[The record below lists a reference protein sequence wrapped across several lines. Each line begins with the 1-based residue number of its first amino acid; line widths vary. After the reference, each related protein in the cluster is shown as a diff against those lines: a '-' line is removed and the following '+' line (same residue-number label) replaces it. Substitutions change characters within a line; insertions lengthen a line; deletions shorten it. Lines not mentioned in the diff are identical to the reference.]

1 MAGNFKVGMTLTAK
15 DEASQV
21 LEKGQKQ
28 VIKATEGVTKAT
40 RKAGA
45 EQKRTEQESINST
58 KKAAKEIQRAA
69 RARET
74 LGIRA
79 EREIRREIYLTV
91 ASYNRLARAGFESAQ
106 EQERAMQ
113 ATREK
118 ARALKRELDGV
129 TQAQMKMAKTP
140 VIPEPGRF
148 ARAAAFGGNAV
159 TTGAGIAAGA
169 AIMAQPVKKQMS
181 YERQLAMMANTAFS
195 DGGLEGR
202 RAGLEQM
209 KSSIR
214 NAVTYGG
221 GTKED
226 AAETLDAL
234 LKDGGISFETASK
247 WLPEL
252 MKYATASGASAT
264 DLANV
269 MLKGKKTFGFR
280 DEDISTVLNMAIAAG
295 KEGSFEL
302 SDMARWLSSQLGS
315 ASAAGMRGKDDFVKI
330 LALNEA
336 AAITAGSSDE
346 AGNNVFNLLAK
357 LTSHDIETAAKSIDY
372 NGKGIDFSGTL
383 VQAREHGLDPI
394 DALSSL
400 IDKIVASDK
409 RFQELQKKLASARD
423 KGEQT
428 AVYDSMA
435 KLLEGFGVGKL
446 VADQQALKALLAYRN
461 NPEYRKKVEDAI
473 NQQRTLPE
481 GQRAGDVDF
490 NFISGLNDFKT
501 EQAKNTLEFSQM
513 DGVKK
518 LADASGTVADAIS
531 WAGEKFPGLTTAVVG
546 ATTAIEAMT
555 AAALTWAG
563 IKILTGSK
571 PGGKAGEVVG
581 DVIENTVKKGK
592 GFKFPGIAGGLLSF
606 GSTVTALATATSPE
620 EDAAVEGSE
629 ERWKN
634 IRAKYPQWL
643 IDAAREKYQPW
654 WQFGEGYSTENEK
667 WIQQYLDELKKTGVI
682 AGDSLPTPEQ
692 VRQQAG
698 MTAADTVNASGK
710 RGGQPGV
717 QNGGQPPAPPVNVT
731 TQVVLDG
738 QVIAEAVNKYNL
750 QDGNRG
756 TGGTY

>member
-45 EQKRTEQESINST
+45 EQKRTEQESVNST

-140 VIPEPGRF
+140 VIPERGRF

-159 TTGAGIAAGA
+159 TIGGGIAAGA

-234 LKDGGISFETASK
+234 LKDGISFETASK

-269 MLKGKKTFGFR
+269 MVKGKKTFGFR

-302 SDMARWLSSQLGS
+302 NDMAQYLSSQLG
-315 ASAAGMRGKDDFVKI
+315 AAANAGMKGKDDFVKI

-336 AAITAGSSDE
+336 AAITAGNSSE

-357 LTSHDIETAAKSIDY
+357 LTSKDIETAAAGINY
-372 NGKGIDFSGTL
+372 NGKGIDFAGTL
-383 VQAREHGLDPI
+383 VEARKNGLDPI

-409 RFQELQKKLASARD
+409 RYQELQKKLASARD

-428 AVYDSMA
+428 AVYDSMV

-490 NFISGLNDFKT
+490 EFTSGTNDFKT

-513 DGVKK
+513 DSVKK

-563 IKILTGSK
+563 IKILTGGK

-592 GFKFPGIAGGLLSF
+592 GFKFPGIAGSLLSF
-606 GSTVTALATATSPE
+606 GGSVTALATATSPE
-620 EDAAVEGSE
+620 EDAAVEG
-629 ERWKN
+629 
-634 IRAKYPQWL
+634 
-643 IDAAREKYQPW
+643 
-654 WQFGEGYSTENEK
+654 
-667 WIQQYLDELKKTGVI
+667 
-682 AGDSLPTPEQ
+682 
-692 VRQQAG
+692 
-698 MTAADTVNASGK
+698 
-710 RGGQPGV
+710 
-717 QNGGQPPAPPVNVT
+717 
-731 TQVVLDG
+731 
-738 QVIAEAVNKYNL
+738 
-750 QDGNRG
+750 
-756 TGGTY
+756 

>member
-140 VIPEPGRF
+140 VIPERGRF

-159 TTGAGIAAGA
+159 TIGGGIAAGA

-234 LKDGGISFETASK
+234 LKDGISFETANK

-269 MLKGKKTFGFR
+269 MVKGKKTFGFR

-302 SDMARWLSSQLGS
+302 NDMAQYLSSQLG
-315 ASAAGMRGKDDFVKI
+315 AAANAGMKGKDDFVKI

-336 AAITAGSSDE
+336 AAITAGNSSE

-357 LTSHDIETAAKSIDY
+357 LTSKDIETAAAGINY
-372 NGKGIDFSGTL
+372 NGKGIDFAGTL
-383 VQAREHGLDPI
+383 VEARKNGLDPI

-409 RFQELQKKLASARD
+409 RYQELQKKLASARD

-428 AVYDSMA
+428 AVYDSMV

-490 NFISGLNDFKT
+490 KFISDTNDFKT
-501 EQAKNTLEFSQM
+501 GQAKNTLEFSQM

-531 WAGEKFPGLTTAVVG
+531 WAGEKFPGLTTAVVT
-546 ATTAIEAMT
+546 ATTAIKAMT
-555 AAALTWAG
+555 AAAVTFAG
-563 IKILTGSK
+563 LKLITGNPVSGGADKPDDTGDTASKVKDISEVASGNQGRLGKIMGAA
-571 PGGKAGEVVG
+571 GKIATIYAGYEAAEELYGAVVG
-581 DVIENTVKKGK
+581 DTIKNFTDNH
-592 GFKFPGIAGGLLSF
+592 GLF
-606 GSTVTALATATSPE
+606 FADDGSLFFTR
-620 EDAAVEGSE
+620 EGMLK
-629 ERWKN
+629 RDN
-634 IRAKYPQWL
+634 
-643 IDAAREKYQPW
+643 
-654 WQFGEGYSTENEK
+654 
-667 WIQQYLDELKKTGVI
+667 ELK
-682 AGDSLPTPEQ
+682 AAADALPSPEQ
-692 VRQQAG
+692 VNKAAG
-698 MTAADTVNASGK
+698 NTTSEPASE
-710 RGGQPGV
+710 QPGRIT
-717 QNGGQPPAPPVNVT
+717 QPEYLTHWGPPASPINFT
-731 TQVVLDG
+731 TQLVLDG
-738 QVIAEAVNKYNL
+738 QVVAEAVNKYNL

>member
-140 VIPEPGRF
+140 VIPERGRF

-159 TTGAGIAAGA
+159 TIGGGIAAGA

-315 ASAAGMRGKDDFVKI
+315 ASAAGMKGKDDFVKI

-518 LADASGTVADAIS
+518 LADASGTVADAIT
-531 WAGEKFPGLTTAVVG
+531 WAGKEFPGLTTSVVT
-546 ATTAIEAMT
+546 ATTAIKAMT
-555 AAALTWAG
+555 AAAVTFAG
-563 IKILTGSK
+563 LKFITGNKTSGEADKPDDIGDTASKVKDISEVASGNQGRLGKIMGAA
-571 PGGKAGEVVG
+571 GKIATIYAGYDAAEELYGAVVG
-581 DVIENTVKKGK
+581 DTIKNFTDNH
-592 GFKFPGIAGGLLSF
+592 GLF
-606 GSTVTALATATSPE
+606 FADDGSLFFTR
-620 EDAAVEGSE
+620 EGMLK
-629 ERWKN
+629 RDN
-634 IRAKYPQWL
+634 
-643 IDAAREKYQPW
+643 
-654 WQFGEGYSTENEK
+654 
-667 WIQQYLDELKKTGVI
+667 ELK
-682 AGDSLPTPEQ
+682 AAADALPSPEQ
-692 VRQQAG
+692 VNKAAG
-698 MTAADTVNASGK
+698 NTTPESAS
-710 RGGQPGV
+710 RQPGRIT
-717 QNGGQPPAPPVNVT
+717 QPEYLTHWGPPASPINFT
-731 TQVVLDG
+731 TQLVLDG
-738 QVIAEAVNKYNL
+738 QVVAEAVNKYNL

>member
-140 VIPEPGRF
+140 IPEQGRF

-159 TTGAGIAAGA
+159 TIGGGIAAGA

-302 SDMARWLSSQLGS
+302 NDMARWLSQQMGS
-315 ASAAGMRGKDDFVKI
+315 ASAAGMKGKDDFVKI

-346 AGNNVFNLLAK
+346 AGNNVVNLLAK

-383 VQAREHGLDPI
+383 TEARKHGLDPI

-400 IDKIVASDK
+400 IDKIVANDK
-409 RFQELQKKLASARD
+409 RYQDLQKKLSSARD

-446 VADQQALKALLAYRN
+446 VADRQALMALLAYRN

-473 NQQRTLPE
+473 NQQRILPE

-490 NFISGLNDFKT
+490 RFISGLNDFKT

-513 DGVKK
+513 DSVKK

-563 IKILTGSK
+563 IKILTGGK

-606 GSTVTALATATSPE
+606 GGTVTALATATSPE

-629 ERWKN
+629 ERWKR
-634 IRAKYPQWL
+634 IRARYPQEI
-643 IDAAREKYQPW
+643 IDAARKKYQPW
-654 WQFGEGYSTENEK
+654 WQFGEGYSTENEE
-667 WIQQYLDELKKTGVI
+667 WLRRWEEDRKKAAADALPSPAQVNKA
-682 AGDSLPTPEQ
+682 AGNTTPES
-692 VRQQAG
+692 
-698 MTAADTVNASGK
+698 ASK
-710 RGGQPGV
+710 QPGRIT
-717 QNGGQPPAPPVNVT
+717 QPEYLTHWGPPASPINFT
-731 TQVVLDG
+731 TQLVLDG
-738 QVIAEAVNKYNL
+738 QVVAEAVNKYNL

>member
-45 EQKRTEQESINST
+45 EQKRTGQESINST

-140 VIPEPGRF
+140 VIPERGRF

-159 TTGAGIAAGA
+159 TIGGGIAAGA

-234 LKDGGISFETASK
+234 LKDGISFETANK

-269 MLKGKKTFGFR
+269 MVKGKKTFGFR

-302 SDMARWLSSQLGS
+302 NDMAQYLSSQLG
-315 ASAAGMRGKDDFVKI
+315 AAANAGMKGKDDFVKI

-336 AAITAGSSDE
+336 AAITAGNSSE

-357 LTSHDIETAAKSIDY
+357 LTSKDIETAAAGINY
-372 NGKGIDFSGTL
+372 NGKGIDFAGTL
-383 VQAREHGLDPI
+383 VEARKNGLDPI

-409 RFQELQKKLASARD
+409 RYQELQKKLASARD

-428 AVYDSMA
+428 AVYDSMV

-490 NFISGLNDFKT
+490 KFISDTNDFKT
-501 EQAKNTLEFSQM
+501 GQAKNTLEFSQM

-531 WAGEKFPGLTTAVVG
+531 WAGEKFPGLTTAVVT
-546 ATTAIEAMT
+546 ATTAIKAMT
-555 AAALTWAG
+555 AAAVTFAG
-563 IKILTGSK
+563 LKLITGNPVSGGADKPDDTGDTASKVKDISEVASGNQGRLGKIMGAA
-571 PGGKAGEVVG
+571 GKIATIYAGYEAAEELYGAVVG
-581 DVIENTVKKGK
+581 DTIKNFTDNH
-592 GFKFPGIAGGLLSF
+592 GLF
-606 GSTVTALATATSPE
+606 FADDGSLFFTR
-620 EDAAVEGSE
+620 EGMLK
-629 ERWKN
+629 RDN
-634 IRAKYPQWL
+634 
-643 IDAAREKYQPW
+643 
-654 WQFGEGYSTENEK
+654 
-667 WIQQYLDELKKTGVI
+667 ELK
-682 AGDSLPTPEQ
+682 AAADALPSPEQ
-692 VRQQAG
+692 VNKAAG
-698 MTAADTVNASGK
+698 NTTPEPAST
-710 RGGQPGV
+710 QPGRIT
-717 QNGGQPPAPPVNVT
+717 QPEYLTHWGPPASPINFT
-731 TQVVLDG
+731 TQLVLDG
-738 QVIAEAVNKYNL
+738 QVVAEAVNKYNL

>member
-140 VIPEPGRF
+140 VIPERGRF
-148 ARAAAFGGNAV
+148 ARAAAFSGNAV
-159 TTGAGIAAGA
+159 TIGGGIAAGA
-169 AIMAQPVKKQMS
+169 AIMAQPVKRQMS

-234 LKDGGISFETASK
+234 LKDGISFETASK

-264 DLANV
+264 DLAKV
-269 MLKGKKTFGFR
+269 MIKGKKTFGFR

-302 SDMARWLSSQLGS
+302 NDMARWLSQQMGA
-315 ASAAGMRGKDDFVKI
+315 ASAAGMKGKDDFVKI

-346 AGNNVFNLLAK
+346 AGNNVVNLLAK
-357 LTSHDIETAAKSIDY
+357 LTSKDIETAAAGINY

-383 VQAREHGLDPI
+383 TEARENGLNPI

-409 RFQELQKKLASARD
+409 RYQELQKKLASARD

-428 AVYDSMA
+428 AVYDSMTT
-435 KLLEGFGVGKL
+435 LLEGFGFGKL
-446 VADQQALKALLAYRN
+446 VADRQALMALLAYRN

-490 NFISGLNDFKT
+490 KFISDTNDFKT
-501 EQAKNTLEFSQM
+501 GQAKNTIEFSQM

-518 LADASGTVADAIS
+518 LADASGTVADAIT
-531 WAGEKFPGLTTAVVG
+531 WAGKEFPGLTTSVVT
-546 ATTAIEAMT
+546 ATTAIKAMT
-555 AAALTWAG
+555 AAAVTFAG
-563 IKILTGSK
+563 LKFITGNKTSGEADKPDDIGDTASKVKDISEVASGNQGRLGKIMGAA
-571 PGGKAGEVVG
+571 GKIVTIYAGYEAAEELYGAVVG
-581 DVIENTVKKGK
+581 DTIKNFTDNH
-592 GFKFPGIAGGLLSF
+592 GLF
-606 GSTVTALATATSPE
+606 FADDGSLFFTR
-620 EDAAVEGSE
+620 EGMLK
-629 ERWKN
+629 RDN
-634 IRAKYPQWL
+634 
-643 IDAAREKYQPW
+643 
-654 WQFGEGYSTENEK
+654 
-667 WIQQYLDELKKTGVI
+667 ELK
-682 AGDSLPTPEQ
+682 AAADALPSPEQ
-692 VRQQAG
+692 VNKAAG
-698 MTAADTVNASGK
+698 NTTPESASK
-710 RGGQPGV
+710 QPGRIT
-717 QNGGQPPAPPVNVT
+717 QPEYLTHWGPPASPINFT
-731 TQVVLDG
+731 TQLVLDG
-738 QVIAEAVNKYNL
+738 QVVAEAVNKYNL

>member
-45 EQKRTEQESINST
+45 EQTRTGQESVNST

-79 EREIRREIYLTV
+79 EREIRREIYQTV

-129 TQAQMKMAKTP
+129 TQTQMKMAKTP
-140 VIPEPGRF
+140 VIPERGRF

-159 TTGAGIAAGA
+159 TIGGGIAAGA

-202 RAGLEQM
+202 KAGLEQM

-234 LKDGGISFETASK
+234 LKDGGISFDTASK

-302 SDMARWLSSQLGS
+302 NDMARWLSQQMGS
-315 ASAAGMRGKDDFVKI
+315 ASAAGMKGKDDFVKI

-346 AGNNVFNLLAK
+346 AGNNVVNLLAK

-383 VQAREHGLDPI
+383 TEARKHGLDPI

-400 IDKIVASDK
+400 IDKIVANDK
-409 RFQELQKKLASARD
+409 RYQELQKKLSSARD

-446 VADQQALKALLAYRN
+446 VADRQALMALLAYRN

-490 NFISGLNDFKT
+490 RFISGLNDFKT

-513 DGVKK
+513 DSMKK

-563 IKILTGSK
+563 IKILTGGK
-571 PGGKAGEVVG
+571 PGGKTGEVVG

-592 GFKFPGIAGGLLSF
+592 GFKFPGIASGLLSL
-606 GSTVTALATATSPE
+606 GGTVTALATATSPE

-629 ERWKN
+629 ERWKR
-634 IRAKYPQWL
+634 IRARYTQEE
-643 IDAAREKYQPW
+643 IDAARKKYQPW
-654 WQFGEGYSTENEK
+654 WQFGEGYSTENEE
-667 WIQQYLDELKKTGVI
+667 WLRRWEEDRKKAAADALPSPAQVNKA
-682 AGDSLPTPEQ
+682 AGNTTPEP
-692 VRQQAG
+692 
-698 MTAADTVNASGK
+698 AST
-710 RGGQPGV
+710 QPGHIT
-717 QNGGQPPAPPVNVT
+717 QPEYLTHWGPPASPINFT
-731 TQVVLDG
+731 TQLVLDG
-738 QVIAEAVNKYNL
+738 QVVAEAVNKYNL

>member
-140 VIPEPGRF
+140 VIPEQGRF

-159 TTGAGIAAGA
+159 TIGGGIAAGA

-490 NFISGLNDFKT
+490 KFISDTNDFKT

-531 WAGEKFPGLTTAVVG
+531 WAGEKFPGLTTAVVT
-546 ATTAIEAMT
+546 ATTAIKAMT
-555 AAALTWAG
+555 AAAVTFAG
-563 IKILTGSK
+563 LKLITGNPVSGGADKPDDTGDTASKVKDISEVASGNQGRLGKIMGAA
-571 PGGKAGEVVG
+571 GKIATIYAGYDAAEELYGAVVG
-581 DVIENTVKKGK
+581 DTIKNFTDNH
-592 GFKFPGIAGGLLSF
+592 GLF
-606 GSTVTALATATSPE
+606 FADDGSLFFTR
-620 EDAAVEGSE
+620 EGMLK
-629 ERWKN
+629 RDN
-634 IRAKYPQWL
+634 
-643 IDAAREKYQPW
+643 
-654 WQFGEGYSTENEK
+654 
-667 WIQQYLDELKKTGVI
+667 ELK
-682 AGDSLPTPEQ
+682 AAADALPSPEQ
-692 VRQQAG
+692 VNKAAG
-698 MTAADTVNASGK
+698 NTTPESAS
-710 RGGQPGV
+710 RQPGRIT
-717 QNGGQPPAPPVNVT
+717 QPEYLTHWGPPASPINFT
-731 TQVVLDG
+731 TQLVLDG
-738 QVIAEAVNKYNL
+738 QVVAEAVNKYNL

>member
-140 VIPEPGRF
+140 VIPERGRF

-159 TTGAGIAAGA
+159 TIGGGIAAGA

-518 LADASGTVADAIS
+518 LADASGTVADAIT
-531 WAGEKFPGLTTAVVG
+531 WAGKEFPGLTTSVVT
-546 ATTAIEAMT
+546 ATTAIKAMT
-555 AAALTWAG
+555 AAAVTFAG
-563 IKILTGSK
+563 LKFITGNKTSGEADKPDDIGDTASKVKDISEVASGNQGRLGKIMGAA
-571 PGGKAGEVVG
+571 GKIATIYAGYEAAEELYGAVVG
-581 DVIENTVKKGK
+581 DTIKNFTDNH
-592 GFKFPGIAGGLLSF
+592 GLF
-606 GSTVTALATATSPE
+606 FADDGSLFFTR
-620 EDAAVEGSE
+620 EGMLK
-629 ERWKN
+629 RDN
-634 IRAKYPQWL
+634 
-643 IDAAREKYQPW
+643 
-654 WQFGEGYSTENEK
+654 
-667 WIQQYLDELKKTGVI
+667 ELK
-682 AGDSLPTPEQ
+682 AAADALPSPEQ
-692 VRQQAG
+692 VNKAAG
-698 MTAADTVNASGK
+698 NTTPESAS
-710 RGGQPGV
+710 RQPGRIT
-717 QNGGQPPAPPVNVT
+717 QPEYLTHWGPPASPINFT
-731 TQVVLDG
+731 TQLVLDG
-738 QVIAEAVNKYNL
+738 QVVAEAVNKYNL

>member
-140 VIPEPGRF
+140 VIPERGRF

-159 TTGAGIAAGA
+159 TIGGGIAAGA
-169 AIMAQPVKKQMS
+169 AIMAQPVKRQMS

-234 LKDGGISFETASK
+234 LKDGISFETASK

-264 DLANV
+264 DLAKV
-269 MLKGKKTFGFR
+269 MIKGKKTFGFR

-302 SDMARWLSSQLGS
+302 NDMARWLSQQMGA
-315 ASAAGMRGKDDFVKI
+315 ASAAGMKGKDDFVKI

-346 AGNNVFNLLAK
+346 AGNNVVNLLAK

-383 VQAREHGLDPI
+383 TEARKHGLDPI

-409 RFQELQKKLASARD
+409 RYQELQKKLASARD

-428 AVYDSMA
+428 AVYDSMTT
-435 KLLEGFGVGKL
+435 LLEGFGVGKL
-446 VADQQALKALLAYRN
+446 VADRQALMALLAYRN

-518 LADASGTVADAIS
+518 LADASGTVADAIT
-531 WAGEKFPGLTTAVVG
+531 WAGKEFPGLTTSVVT
-546 ATTAIEAMT
+546 ATTAIKAMT
-555 AAALTWAG
+555 AAAVTFAG
-563 IKILTGSK
+563 LKFITGNKTSGEADKPDDIGDTASKVKDISEVASGNQGRLGKIMGAA
-571 PGGKAGEVVG
+571 GKIATIYAGYDAAEELYGAVVG
-581 DVIENTVKKGK
+581 DTIKNFTDNH
-592 GFKFPGIAGGLLSF
+592 GLF
-606 GSTVTALATATSPE
+606 FADDGSLFFTR
-620 EDAAVEGSE
+620 EGMLK
-629 ERWKN
+629 RDN
-634 IRAKYPQWL
+634 
-643 IDAAREKYQPW
+643 
-654 WQFGEGYSTENEK
+654 
-667 WIQQYLDELKKTGVI
+667 ELK
-682 AGDSLPTPEQ
+682 AAADALPSPEQ
-692 VRQQAG
+692 VNKAAG
-698 MTAADTVNASGK
+698 NTTPESAS
-710 RGGQPGV
+710 RQPGRIT
-717 QNGGQPPAPPVNVT
+717 QPEYLTHWGPPASPINFT
-731 TQVVLDG
+731 TQLVLDG
-738 QVIAEAVNKYNL
+738 QVVAEAVNKYNL

>member
-79 EREIRREIYLTV
+79 EREIRREIYQTV

-140 VIPEPGRF
+140 VIPERGRF

-159 TTGAGIAAGA
+159 TIGGGIAAGA

-264 DLANV
+264 DLAKV
-269 MLKGKKTFGFR
+269 MIKGKKTFGFR

-302 SDMARWLSSQLGS
+302 NDMARWLSQQMGA
-315 ASAAGMRGKDDFVKI
+315 ASAAGMKGKDDFVKI

-346 AGNNVFNLLAK
+346 AGNNVVNLLAK
-357 LTSHDIETAAKSIDY
+357 LTSKDIETAAAGINY

-383 VQAREHGLDPI
+383 TEARENGLNPI

-409 RFQELQKKLASARD
+409 RYQELQKKLTSARD

-435 KLLEGFGVGKL
+435 TLLEGFGVGKL
-446 VADQQALKALLAYRN
+446 VADRQALMALLAYRN

-490 NFISGLNDFKT
+490 KFISDTNDFKT
-501 EQAKNTLEFSQM
+501 GQAKNTIEFSQM

-518 LADASGTVADAIS
+518 LADASGAVADAIT
-531 WAGEKFPGLTTAVVG
+531 WAGKEFPGLTTSVVT
-546 ATTAIEAMT
+546 ATTAIKAMT
-555 AAALTWAG
+555 AAAVTFAG
-563 IKILTGSK
+563 LKFITGNKTSGEADKPDDIGDTASKVKDISEVASGNQGRLGKIMGAA
-571 PGGKAGEVVG
+571 GKIVTIYAGYEAAEELYGAVVG
-581 DVIENTVKKGK
+581 DTIKNFTDNH
-592 GFKFPGIAGGLLSF
+592 GLF
-606 GSTVTALATATSPE
+606 FADDGSLFFTR
-620 EDAAVEGSE
+620 EGMLK
-629 ERWKN
+629 RDN
-634 IRAKYPQWL
+634 
-643 IDAAREKYQPW
+643 
-654 WQFGEGYSTENEK
+654 
-667 WIQQYLDELKKTGVI
+667 ELK
-682 AGDSLPTPEQ
+682 AAADALPSPEQ
-692 VRQQAG
+692 VNKAAG
-698 MTAADTVNASGK
+698 NTTPESAS
-710 RGGQPGV
+710 RQPGRIT
-717 QNGGQPPAPPVNVT
+717 QPEYLTHWGPPASPINFT
-731 TQVVLDG
+731 TQLVLDG
-738 QVIAEAVNKYNL
+738 QVVAEAVNKYNL

>member
-140 VIPEPGRF
+140 VIPERGRF

-159 TTGAGIAAGA
+159 TIGGGIAAGA
-169 AIMAQPVKKQMS
+169 AIMAQPVKSQMS
-181 YERQLAMMANTAFS
+181 YERHLAMMANTAFS

-234 LKDGGISFETASK
+234 LKDGISFETASK

-264 DLANV
+264 DLAKV
-269 MLKGKKTFGFR
+269 MIKGKKTFGFR

-302 SDMARWLSSQLGS
+302 NDMARWLSQQMGA
-315 ASAAGMRGKDDFVKI
+315 ASAAGMKGKDDFVKI

-346 AGNNVFNLLAK
+346 AGNNVVNLLAK
-357 LTSHDIETAAKSIDY
+357 LTSKDIETAAAGINY

-383 VQAREHGLDPI
+383 TEARENGLNPI

-409 RFQELQKKLASARD
+409 RYQELQKKLASARD

-428 AVYDSMA
+428 AVYDSMTT
-435 KLLEGFGVGKL
+435 LLEGFGVGKL
-446 VADQQALKALLAYRN
+446 VADRQALMALLAYRN

-490 NFISGLNDFKT
+490 KFISDTNDFKT
-501 EQAKNTLEFSQM
+501 GQAKNTIEFSQM

-518 LADASGTVADAIS
+518 LADASGTVADAIT
-531 WAGEKFPGLTTAVVG
+531 WAGKEFPGLTTSVVT
-546 ATTAIEAMT
+546 ATTAIKAMT
-555 AAALTWAG
+555 AAAVTFAG
-563 IKILTGSK
+563 LKFITGNKTSGEADKPDDIGDTASKVKDISEVASGNQGRLGKIMGAA
-571 PGGKAGEVVG
+571 GKIVTIYAGYEAAEELYGAVVG
-581 DVIENTVKKGK
+581 DTIKNFTDNH
-592 GFKFPGIAGGLLSF
+592 GLF
-606 GSTVTALATATSPE
+606 FADDGSLFFTR
-620 EDAAVEGSE
+620 EGMLK
-629 ERWKN
+629 RDN
-634 IRAKYPQWL
+634 
-643 IDAAREKYQPW
+643 
-654 WQFGEGYSTENEK
+654 
-667 WIQQYLDELKKTGVI
+667 ELK
-682 AGDSLPTPEQ
+682 AAADALPSPEQ
-692 VRQQAG
+692 VNKAAG
-698 MTAADTVNASGK
+698 NTTPESAST
-710 RGGQPGV
+710 QPGRIT
-717 QNGGQPPAPPVNVT
+717 QPEYLTHWGPPASPINFT
-731 TQVVLDG
+731 TQLVLDG
-738 QVIAEAVNKYNL
+738 QVVAEAVNKYNL

>member
-79 EREIRREIYLTV
+79 EREIRREIYQTV

-113 ATREK
+113 AAREK

-159 TTGAGIAAGA
+159 TIGGGIAAGA

-202 RAGLEQM
+202 KAGLEQM

-234 LKDGGISFETASK
+234 LKDGGISFDTASK

-315 ASAAGMRGKDDFVKI
+315 ASAAGMKGKDDFVKI

-461 NPEYRKKVEDAI
+461 NPEYRKKVEDAV

-531 WAGEKFPGLTTAVVG
+531 WAGEKFPGLTTAVVT
-546 ATTAIEAMT
+546 ATTAIKAMT
-555 AAALTWAG
+555 AAAVTFAG
-563 IKILTGSK
+563 LKLITGNPVSGGADKPDDTGDTASKVKDISEVASGNQGRLGKIMGAA
-571 PGGKAGEVVG
+571 GKIATIYAGYEAAEELYGAVVG
-581 DVIENTVKKGK
+581 DTIKNFTDNH
-592 GFKFPGIAGGLLSF
+592 GLF
-606 GSTVTALATATSPE
+606 FADDGSLFFTR
-620 EDAAVEGSE
+620 EGMLK
-629 ERWKN
+629 RDN
-634 IRAKYPQWL
+634 
-643 IDAAREKYQPW
+643 
-654 WQFGEGYSTENEK
+654 
-667 WIQQYLDELKKTGVI
+667 ELK
-682 AGDSLPTPEQ
+682 AAADALPSPEQ
-692 VRQQAG
+692 VN
-698 MTAADTVNASGK
+698 TAAGNTTPESASK
-710 RGGQPGV
+710 QPGRIT
-717 QNGGQPPAPPVNVT
+717 QPEYLTHWGPPASPINFT
-731 TQVVLDG
+731 TQLVLDG
-738 QVIAEAVNKYNL
+738 QVVAEAVNKYNL

>member
-21 LEKGQKQ
+21 LEKGKKK
-28 VIKATEGVTKAT
+28 VVKATEGVEKAT
-40 RKAGA
+40 KKAGQ
-45 EQKRTEQESINST
+45 EQKRTDDESINST
-58 KKAAKEIQRAA
+58 KRVVTELQRAA

-74 LGIRA
+74 LGIRS
-79 EREIRREIYLTV
+79 EHEIRREIALTE
-91 ASYNRLARAGFESAQ
+91 ASYNRLARSGVMSAR
-106 EQERAMQ
+106 EQ
-113 ATREK
+113 
-118 ARALKRELDGV
+118 ARAWRATKEQIRELKREMRGV
-129 TQAQMKMAKTP
+129 GTLAKASN
-140 VIPEPGRF
+140 I
-148 ARAAAFGGNAV
+148 GGNV
-159 TTGAGIAAGA
+159 LTIGGGIAAGA

-181 YERQLAMMANTAFS
+181 YERRLAMMANTAFS
-195 DGGLEGR
+195 NGGLEGR

-234 LKDGGISFETASK
+234 LKEDISFETANK
-247 WLPEL
+247 WLPDL
-252 MKYATASGASAT
+252 MKYATASGASPI
-264 DLANV
+264 DLAKIAI
-269 MLKGKKTFGFR
+269 KGKQVFGFS
-280 DEDISTVLNMAIAAG
+280 DEDIPDVLNMAIAAG
-295 KEGSFEL
+295 KAGGFEL
-302 SDMARWLSSQLGS
+302 SDMARWLPAQL
-315 ASAAGMRGKDDFVKI
+315 AAAQAAGMKGKDDFARM
-330 LALNEA
+330 LALNEV

-346 AGNNVFNLLAK
+346 AGNNVVNLLAK
-357 LTSHDIETAAKSIDY
+357 LTSKDIENAAAGIDL
-372 NGKGIDFSGTL
+372 NGKGIDLPGTL
-383 VQAREHGLDPI
+383 TEAREKGLDPVET
-394 DALSSL
+394 LSL
-400 IDKIVASDK
+400 VIDKVAAKDK
-409 RFQELQKKLASARD
+409 RYTDLQKKLASTTD
-423 KGEQT
+423 KGEK
-428 AVYDSMA
+428 AAIYESMT
-435 KLLEGFGVGKL
+435 KILEGFAVGKL
-446 VADQQALKALLAYRN
+446 VADRQALMALVAYRN
-461 NPEYRKKVEDAI
+461 NPEYRKKVEDAV

-490 NFISGLNDFKT
+490 KFMSGTNDFKT

-513 DGVKK
+513 DSVKK

-563 IKILTGSK
+563 IKILTGGK
-571 PGGKAGEVVG
+571 TGGKAGEVIG

-606 GSTVTALATATSPE
+606 GGTVTALATATSPD

-629 ERWKN
+629 ERWKR
-634 IRAKYPQWL
+634 IRARYPQEI
-643 IDAAREKYQPW
+643 IDAARKKYQPW
-654 WQFGEGYSTENEK
+654 WQFGEGYSTENEE
-667 WIQQYLDELKKTGVI
+667 WLRRWEEDRKK
-682 AGDSLPTPEQ
+682 AAANALPSPEQ
-692 VRQQAG
+692 VSQSAG
-698 MTAADTVNASGK
+698 VVTADAVNASGK

-717 QNGGQPPAPPVNVT
+717 QNGGQQPAPPVNVT

-756 TGGTY
+756 TGGIY

>member
-21 LEKGQKQ
+21 LEKGKKK
-28 VIKATEGVTKAT
+28 VVKATEGVEKAT
-40 RKAGA
+40 KKAGQ
-45 EQKRTEQESINST
+45 EQKRTDDESINST
-58 KKAAKEIQRAA
+58 KRVVTELQRAA

-140 VIPEPGRF
+140 VIPERGRF

-159 TTGAGIAAGA
+159 TIGGGIAAGA
-169 AIMAQPVKKQMS
+169 AIMAQPVKRQMS

-234 LKDGGISFETASK
+234 LKDGISFETASK

-264 DLANV
+264 DLAKV
-269 MLKGKKTFGFR
+269 MIKGKKTFGFR

-302 SDMARWLSSQLGS
+302 NDMARWLSQQMGA
-315 ASAAGMRGKDDFVKI
+315 ASAAGMKGKDDFVKI

-346 AGNNVFNLLAK
+346 AGNNVVNLLAK
-357 LTSHDIETAAKSIDY
+357 LTSKDIETAAAGINY

-383 VQAREHGLDPI
+383 TEARENGLNPI

-409 RFQELQKKLASARD
+409 RYQELQKKLASARD

-428 AVYDSMA
+428 AVYDSMTT
-435 KLLEGFGVGKL
+435 LLEGFGVGKL
-446 VADQQALKALLAYRN
+446 VADRQALMALLAYRN

-490 NFISGLNDFKT
+490 KFISDTNDFKT
-501 EQAKNTLEFSQM
+501 GQAKNTIEFSQM

-518 LADASGTVADAIS
+518 LADASGTVADAIT
-531 WAGEKFPGLTTAVVG
+531 WAGKEFPGLTTSVVT
-546 ATTAIEAMT
+546 ATTAIKAMT
-555 AAALTWAG
+555 AAAVTFAG
-563 IKILTGSK
+563 LKFITGDKTSGEADKPDDIGDTASKVKDISEVASGNQGRLGKIMGAA
-571 PGGKAGEVVG
+571 GKIVTIYAGYEAAEELYGAVVG
-581 DVIENTVKKGK
+581 DTIKNFTDNH
-592 GFKFPGIAGGLLSF
+592 GLF
-606 GSTVTALATATSPE
+606 FADDGSLFFTR
-620 EDAAVEGSE
+620 EGMLK
-629 ERWKN
+629 RDN
-634 IRAKYPQWL
+634 
-643 IDAAREKYQPW
+643 
-654 WQFGEGYSTENEK
+654 
-667 WIQQYLDELKKTGVI
+667 ELK
-682 AGDSLPTPEQ
+682 AAADALPSPEQ
-692 VRQQAG
+692 VNKAAG
-698 MTAADTVNASGK
+698 NTTPESASK
-710 RGGQPGV
+710 QPGRIT
-717 QNGGQPPAPPVNVT
+717 QPEYLTHWGPPASPINFT
-731 TQVVLDG
+731 TQLVLDG
-738 QVIAEAVNKYNL
+738 QVVAEAVNKYNL

>member
-45 EQKRTEQESINST
+45 EQKRTGQESINST

-140 VIPEPGRF
+140 VIPERGRF

-159 TTGAGIAAGA
+159 TIGGGIAAGA

-202 RAGLEQM
+202 KAGLEQM

-531 WAGEKFPGLTTAVVG
+531 WAGEKFPGLTTAVVT

-555 AAALTWAG
+555 AAAVTFAG
-563 IKILTGSK
+563 LKLITGNPVSGGADKSDDTGDTASKVKDISEVASGNQGRLGKIMGAA
-571 PGGKAGEVVG
+571 GKIATIYAGYDAAEELYGAVVG
-581 DVIENTVKKGK
+581 DTIKNFTDNH
-592 GFKFPGIAGGLLSF
+592 GLF
-606 GSTVTALATATSPE
+606 FADDGSLFFTR
-620 EDAAVEGSE
+620 EGMLK
-629 ERWKN
+629 RDN
-634 IRAKYPQWL
+634 
-643 IDAAREKYQPW
+643 
-654 WQFGEGYSTENEK
+654 
-667 WIQQYLDELKKTGVI
+667 ELKAAADALPSPAQVNKA
-682 AGDSLPTPEQ
+682 AGNTTPES
-692 VRQQAG
+692 
-698 MTAADTVNASGK
+698 AS
-710 RGGQPGV
+710 RQPGRIT
-717 QNGGQPPAPPVNVT
+717 QPEYLTHWGPPASPINFT
-731 TQVVLDG
+731 TQLVLDG
-738 QVIAEAVNKYNL
+738 QVVAEAVNKYNL

>member
-45 EQKRTEQESINST
+45 EQKRIGQESVNST

-79 EREIRREIYLTV
+79 EREIRREIYQTV

-159 TTGAGIAAGA
+159 TIGGGIAAGA

-315 ASAAGMRGKDDFVKI
+315 ASAAGMSGKDDFVKI

-490 NFISGLNDFKT
+490 KFISDTNDFKT

-518 LADASGTVADAIS
+518 LADASGTVADAIT
-531 WAGEKFPGLTTAVVG
+531 WAGKEFPGLTTSVVT
-546 ATTAIEAMT
+546 ATTAIKAMT
-555 AAALTWAG
+555 AAAVTFAG
-563 IKILTGSK
+563 LKFITGNKTSGEADKPDDIGDTASKVKDISEVASGNQGRLGKIMGAA
-571 PGGKAGEVVG
+571 GKIATIYAGYEAAEELYGAVVG
-581 DVIENTVKKGK
+581 DTIKNFTDNH
-592 GFKFPGIAGGLLSF
+592 GLF
-606 GSTVTALATATSPE
+606 FADDGSLFFTR
-620 EDAAVEGSE
+620 EGMLK
-629 ERWKN
+629 RDN
-634 IRAKYPQWL
+634 
-643 IDAAREKYQPW
+643 
-654 WQFGEGYSTENEK
+654 
-667 WIQQYLDELKKTGVI
+667 ELKAAADALPSPAQVNKA
-682 AGDSLPTPEQ
+682 AGNTTPES
-692 VRQQAG
+692 
-698 MTAADTVNASGK
+698 AS
-710 RGGQPGV
+710 RQPGRIT
-717 QNGGQPPAPPVNVT
+717 QPEYLTHWGPPASPINFT
-731 TQVVLDG
+731 TQLVLDG
-738 QVIAEAVNKYNL
+738 QVVAEAVNKYNL

>member
-45 EQKRTEQESINST
+45 EQKRTGQESINST

-140 VIPEPGRF
+140 VIPERGRF

-159 TTGAGIAAGA
+159 TIGGGIAAGA

-234 LKDGGISFETASK
+234 LKDGISFETANK

-269 MLKGKKTFGFR
+269 MVKGKKTFGFR
-280 DEDISTVLNMAIAAG
+280 DEDISTVLNMSIAAG

-302 SDMARWLSSQLGS
+302 NDMAQYLSSQLG
-315 ASAAGMRGKDDFVKI
+315 AAANAGMKGKDDFVKI

-336 AAITAGSSDE
+336 AAITAGNSSE

-357 LTSHDIETAAKSIDY
+357 LTSKDIETAAAGINY
-372 NGKGIDFSGTL
+372 NGKGIDFAGTL
-383 VQAREHGLDPI
+383 VEARKNGLDPI

-409 RFQELQKKLASARD
+409 RYQELQKKLASARD

-428 AVYDSMA
+428 AVYDSMV

-490 NFISGLNDFKT
+490 KFISDTNDFKT

-531 WAGEKFPGLTTAVVG
+531 WAGEKFPGLTTAVVT
-546 ATTAIEAMT
+546 ATTAIKAMT
-555 AAALTWAG
+555 AAAVTFAG
-563 IKILTGSK
+563 LKLITGNPVSGGADKPDDTGDTASKVKDISEVASGNQGRLGKIMGAA
-571 PGGKAGEVVG
+571 GKIATIYAGYEAAEELYGAVVG
-581 DVIENTVKKGK
+581 DTIKNFTDNH
-592 GFKFPGIAGGLLSF
+592 GLF
-606 GSTVTALATATSPE
+606 FADDGSLFFTR
-620 EDAAVEGSE
+620 EGMLK
-629 ERWKN
+629 RDN
-634 IRAKYPQWL
+634 
-643 IDAAREKYQPW
+643 
-654 WQFGEGYSTENEK
+654 
-667 WIQQYLDELKKTGVI
+667 ELK
-682 AGDSLPTPEQ
+682 AAADALPSPEQ
-692 VRQQAG
+692 VNKAAG
-698 MTAADTVNASGK
+698 NTTSEPASE
-710 RGGQPGV
+710 QPGRIT
-717 QNGGQPPAPPVNVT
+717 QPEYLTHWGPPASPINFT
-731 TQVVLDG
+731 TQLVLDG
-738 QVIAEAVNKYNL
+738 QVVAEAVNKYNL

>member
-79 EREIRREIYLTV
+79 EREIRREIYQTV

-159 TTGAGIAAGA
+159 TIGGGIAAGA

-195 DGGLEGR
+195 GGGLEGR

-518 LADASGTVADAIS
+518 LADASGTVADAIT
-531 WAGEKFPGLTTAVVG
+531 WAGKEFPGLTTSVVT
-546 ATTAIEAMT
+546 ATTAIKAMT
-555 AAALTWAG
+555 AAAVTFAG
-563 IKILTGSK
+563 LKFITGNKTSGEADKPDDIGDTASKVKDISEVASGNQGRLGKIMGAV
-571 PGGKAGEVVG
+571 GKIVTIYAGYEAAEELYGAVVG
-581 DVIENTVKKGK
+581 DTIKNFTDNH
-592 GFKFPGIAGGLLSF
+592 GLF
-606 GSTVTALATATSPE
+606 FADDGSLFFTR
-620 EDAAVEGSE
+620 EGMLK
-629 ERWKN
+629 RDN
-634 IRAKYPQWL
+634 
-643 IDAAREKYQPW
+643 
-654 WQFGEGYSTENEK
+654 
-667 WIQQYLDELKKTGVI
+667 ELK
-682 AGDSLPTPEQ
+682 AAADALPSPEQ
-692 VRQQAG
+692 VNKAAG
-698 MTAADTVNASGK
+698 NTTPESASKQPG
-710 RGGQPGV
+710 RITQPEYLTHWGQPASPI
-717 QNGGQPPAPPVNVT
+717 NFT
-731 TQVVLDG
+731 TQLVLDG
-738 QVIAEAVNKYNL
+738 QVVAEAVNKYNL

>member
-140 VIPEPGRF
+140 VIPERGRF

-159 TTGAGIAAGA
+159 TIGGGIAAGA
-169 AIMAQPVKKQMS
+169 AIMAQPVKRQMS

-234 LKDGGISFETASK
+234 LKDGISFETASK

-264 DLANV
+264 DLAKV
-269 MLKGKKTFGFR
+269 MIKGKKTFGFR

-302 SDMARWLSSQLGS
+302 NDMARWLSQQMGA
-315 ASAAGMRGKDDFVKI
+315 ASAAGMKGKDDFVKI

-346 AGNNVFNLLAK
+346 AGNNVVNLLAK
-357 LTSHDIETAAKSIDY
+357 LTSKDIETAAAGINY

-383 VQAREHGLDPI
+383 TEARENGLNPI

-409 RFQELQKKLASARD
+409 RYQELQKKLASARD

-428 AVYDSMA
+428 AVYDSMTT
-435 KLLEGFGVGKL
+435 LLEGFGVGKL
-446 VADQQALKALLAYRN
+446 VADRQALMALLAYRN

-490 NFISGLNDFKT
+490 KFISDTNDFKT
-501 EQAKNTLEFSQM
+501 GQAKNTIEFSQM

-518 LADASGTVADAIS
+518 LADASGTVADAIT
-531 WAGEKFPGLTTAVVG
+531 WAGKEFPGLTTSVVT
-546 ATTAIEAMT
+546 ATTAIKAMT
-555 AAALTWAG
+555 AAAVTFAG
-563 IKILTGSK
+563 LKFITGNKTSGEADKPDDIGDTASKVKDISEVASGNQGRLGKIMGAA
-571 PGGKAGEVVG
+571 GKIVTIYAGYEAAEELYEAVVG
-581 DVIENTVKKGK
+581 DTIKNFTDNH
-592 GFKFPGIAGGLLSF
+592 GLF
-606 GSTVTALATATSPE
+606 FADDGSLFFTR
-620 EDAAVEGSE
+620 EGMLK
-629 ERWKN
+629 RDN
-634 IRAKYPQWL
+634 
-643 IDAAREKYQPW
+643 
-654 WQFGEGYSTENEK
+654 
-667 WIQQYLDELKKTGVI
+667 ELK
-682 AGDSLPTPEQ
+682 AAADALPSPEQ
-692 VRQQAG
+692 VNKAAG
-698 MTAADTVNASGK
+698 NTTPESAST
-710 RGGQPGV
+710 QPGRIT
-717 QNGGQPPAPPVNVT
+717 QPEYLTHWGPPASPINFT
-731 TQVVLDG
+731 TQLVLDG
-738 QVIAEAVNKYNL
+738 QVVAEAVNKYNL

>member
-28 VIKATEGVTKAT
+28 VIKAAEGVTKAT
-40 RKAGA
+40 QKAGK
-45 EQKRTEQESINST
+45 EQKRTEQESVNST
-58 KKAAKEIQRAA
+58 KKAAKELQRAA
-69 RARET
+69 RAREA

-129 TQAQMKMAKTP
+129 SQAQMKMAKTP
-140 VIPEPGRF
+140 VTPGPGRF
-148 ARAAAFGGNAV
+148 ARAAALGGDAV
-159 TTGAGIAAGA
+159 TIGGGIAAGA

-202 RAGLEQM
+202 RVGLEQM

-214 NAVTYGG
+214 TAVSYGG

-234 LKDGGISFETASK
+234 LKDGISFETANK

-269 MLKGKKTFGFR
+269 MVKGKKTFGFR

-302 SDMARWLSSQLGS
+302 NDMAQYLSSQLG
-315 ASAAGMRGKDDFVKI
+315 AAANAGMKGKDDFVKI

-336 AAITAGSSDE
+336 AAITAGNSSE

-357 LTSHDIETAAKSIDY
+357 LTSKDIETAAAGINY
-372 NGKGIDFSGTL
+372 NGKGIDFAGTL
-383 VQAREHGLDPI
+383 VEARKNGLDPI

-400 IDKIVASDK
+400 IDKIVANDK
-409 RFQELQKKLASARD
+409 RYQDLQKKLASARD

-428 AVYDSMA
+428 AVYDSMV

-481 GQRAGDVDF
+481 GQRVGDVDF
-490 NFISGLNDFKT
+490 SFMSGLNDFKT
-501 EQAKNTLEFSQM
+501 EQAKNIIEFSQM
-513 DGVKK
+513 DSVKK
-518 LADASGTVADAIS
+518 LADASGKVADAIS
-531 WAGEKFPGLTTAVVG
+531 WAGKEFPGLTTAVVG
-546 ATTAIEAMT
+546 ATTAIKAMT
-555 AAALTWAG
+555 AAAVTFAG
-563 IKILTGSK
+563 LKFLSDMSGLKNKI
-571 PGGKAGEVVG
+571 PGGDTSPKLPDTPTKSRWSKALGATGKVAAAWVGYDAAEELLGAVVG
-581 DVIENTVKKGK
+581 DNAKR
-592 GFKFPGIAGGLLSF
+592 FMDNHGLFFSDD
-606 GSTVTALATATSPE
+606 GSIHLTR
-620 EDAAVEGSE
+620 EGMMK
-629 ERWKN
+629 RDN
-634 IRAKYPQWL
+634 
-643 IDAAREKYQPW
+643 
-654 WQFGEGYSTENEK
+654 
-667 WIQQYLDELKKTGVI
+667 ELK
-682 AGDSLPTPEQ
+682 AAADALPSPEQ
-692 VRQQAG
+692 VNKAAG
-698 MTAADTVNASGK
+698 NTTPELASK
-710 RGGQPGV
+710 QPGRIT
-717 QNGGQPPAPPVNVT
+717 QPEYLTHWGPPASPINLT
-731 TQVVLDG
+731 TQLVLDG
-738 QVIAEAVNKYNL
+738 QVVAEAVNNYNL

>member
-45 EQKRTEQESINST
+45 EQKRTEQESVNST

-79 EREIRREIYLTV
+79 EREIRREIYQTV

-140 VIPEPGRF
+140 VIPEQGRF

-159 TTGAGIAAGA
+159 TIGGGIAAGA

-234 LKDGGISFETASK
+234 LKDGISFETANK

-269 MLKGKKTFGFR
+269 MVKGKKTFGFR
-280 DEDISTVLNMAIAAG
+280 DEDISTVLNMSIAAG

-302 SDMARWLSSQLGS
+302 NDMAQYLSSQLG
-315 ASAAGMRGKDDFVKI
+315 AAANAGMKGKDDFVKI

-336 AAITAGSSDE
+336 AAITAGNSSE

-357 LTSHDIETAAKSIDY
+357 LTSKDIETAAAGINY
-372 NGKGIDFSGTL
+372 NGKGIDFAGTL
-383 VQAREHGLDPI
+383 VEARKNGLDPI

-409 RFQELQKKLASARD
+409 RYQELQKKLASARD

-428 AVYDSMA
+428 AVYDSMV

-490 NFISGLNDFKT
+490 KFISDTNDFKT
-501 EQAKNTLEFSQM
+501 GQAKNTLEFSQM

-531 WAGEKFPGLTTAVVG
+531 WAGEKFPGLTTAVVT
-546 ATTAIEAMT
+546 ATTAIKAMT
-555 AAALTWAG
+555 AAAVTFAG
-563 IKILTGSK
+563 LKLITGNPVSGGADKPDDTGDTASKVKDISEVASGNQGRLGKIMGAA
-571 PGGKAGEVVG
+571 GKIATIYAGYEAAEELYGAVVG
-581 DVIENTVKKGK
+581 DTIKNFTDNH
-592 GFKFPGIAGGLLSF
+592 GLF
-606 GSTVTALATATSPE
+606 FADDGSLFFTR
-620 EDAAVEGSE
+620 EGMLK
-629 ERWKN
+629 RDN
-634 IRAKYPQWL
+634 
-643 IDAAREKYQPW
+643 
-654 WQFGEGYSTENEK
+654 
-667 WIQQYLDELKKTGVI
+667 ELK
-682 AGDSLPTPEQ
+682 AAADALPSPEQ
-692 VRQQAG
+692 VNKAAG
-698 MTAADTVNASGK
+698 NTTSEPASE
-710 RGGQPGV
+710 QPGRIT
-717 QNGGQPPAPPVNVT
+717 QPEYLTHWGPPASPINFT
-731 TQVVLDG
+731 TQLVLDG
-738 QVIAEAVNKYNL
+738 QVVAEAVNKYNL

>member
-45 EQKRTEQESINST
+45 EQKRTEQESVNST

-140 VIPEPGRF
+140 VIPERGRF

-159 TTGAGIAAGA
+159 TIGGGIAAGA

-234 LKDGGISFETASK
+234 LKDGISFETASK

-269 MLKGKKTFGFR
+269 MVKGKKTFGFR

-302 SDMARWLSSQLGS
+302 NDMAQYLSSQLG
-315 ASAAGMRGKDDFVKI
+315 AAANAGMKGKDDFVKI

-336 AAITAGSSDE
+336 AAITAGNSSE

-357 LTSHDIETAAKSIDY
+357 LTSKDIETAAAGINY
-372 NGKGIDFSGTL
+372 NGKGIDFAGTL
-383 VQAREHGLDPI
+383 VEARKNGLDPI

-409 RFQELQKKLASARD
+409 RYQELQKKLASARD

-428 AVYDSMA
+428 AVYDSMV

-490 NFISGLNDFKT
+490 EFTSGTNDFKT

-518 LADASGTVADAIS
+518 LADASGTVADAIT
-531 WAGEKFPGLTTAVVG
+531 WAGKEFPGLTTSVVT
-546 ATTAIEAMT
+546 ATTAIKAMT
-555 AAALTWAG
+555 AAAVTFAG
-563 IKILTGSK
+563 LKFITGNKTSGEADKPDDIGDTASKVKDISEVASGNQGRLGKIMGAA
-571 PGGKAGEVVG
+571 GKIVTIYAGYEAAEELYGAVVG
-581 DVIENTVKKGK
+581 DTIKNFTDNH
-592 GFKFPGIAGGLLSF
+592 GLF
-606 GSTVTALATATSPE
+606 FADDGSLFFTR
-620 EDAAVEGSE
+620 EGMLK
-629 ERWKN
+629 RDN
-634 IRAKYPQWL
+634 
-643 IDAAREKYQPW
+643 
-654 WQFGEGYSTENEK
+654 
-667 WIQQYLDELKKTGVI
+667 ELK
-682 AGDSLPTPEQ
+682 AAADALPSPEQ
-692 VRQQAG
+692 VNKAAG
-698 MTAADTVNASGK
+698 NTTPESAST
-710 RGGQPGV
+710 QPGRIT
-717 QNGGQPPAPPVNVT
+717 QPEYLTHWGPPASPINFT
-731 TQVVLDG
+731 TQLVLDG
-738 QVIAEAVNKYNL
+738 QVVAEAVNKYNL

>member
-45 EQKRTEQESINST
+45 EQKRTGQESINST

-140 VIPEPGRF
+140 VIPERGRF

-159 TTGAGIAAGA
+159 TIGGGIAAGA
-169 AIMAQPVKKQMS
+169 AIMAQPVKRQMS

-234 LKDGGISFETASK
+234 LKDGISFETASK

-264 DLANV
+264 DLAKV
-269 MLKGKKTFGFR
+269 MIKGKKTFGFR

-302 SDMARWLSSQLGS
+302 SDMARWLSQQMGA
-315 ASAAGMRGKDDFVKI
+315 ASAAGMKGKDDFVKI

-346 AGNNVFNLLAK
+346 AGNNVVNLLAK
-357 LTSHDIETAAKSIDY
+357 LTSKDIETAAAGINY

-383 VQAREHGLDPI
+383 TEAREHGLNPI

-409 RFQELQKKLASARD
+409 RYQELQKKLASARD

-435 KLLEGFGVGKL
+435 KLLEGLGVGKL
-446 VADQQALKALLAYRN
+446 VADRQALMALLAYRN

-490 NFISGLNDFKT
+490 KFISDTNDFKT
-501 EQAKNTLEFSQM
+501 GQAKNTIEFSQM

-518 LADASGTVADAIS
+518 LADASGTVADAIT
-531 WAGEKFPGLTTAVVG
+531 WAGKEFPGLTTSVVT
-546 ATTAIEAMT
+546 ATTAIKAMT
-555 AAALTWAG
+555 AAAVTFAG
-563 IKILTGSK
+563 LKFITGNKTSGEADKPDDIGDTASKVKDISEVASGNQGRLGKIMGAA
-571 PGGKAGEVVG
+571 GKIVTIYAGYEAAEELYGAVVG
-581 DVIENTVKKGK
+581 DTIKNFTDNH
-592 GFKFPGIAGGLLSF
+592 GLF
-606 GSTVTALATATSPE
+606 FADDGSLFFTR
-620 EDAAVEGSE
+620 EGMLK
-629 ERWKN
+629 RDN
-634 IRAKYPQWL
+634 
-643 IDAAREKYQPW
+643 
-654 WQFGEGYSTENEK
+654 
-667 WIQQYLDELKKTGVI
+667 ELKV
-682 AGDSLPTPEQ
+682 AADALPSPEQ
-692 VRQQAG
+692 VNKAAG
-698 MTAADTVNASGK
+698 NTTPESASK
-710 RGGQPGV
+710 QPGRIT
-717 QNGGQPPAPPVNVT
+717 QPEYLTHWGPPASPINFT
-731 TQVVLDG
+731 TQLVLDG
-738 QVIAEAVNKYNL
+738 QVVAEAVNKYNL

>member
-140 VIPEPGRF
+140 VIPERGRF

-159 TTGAGIAAGA
+159 TIGGGIAAGA

-202 RAGLEQM
+202 KAGLEQM

-234 LKDGGISFETASK
+234 LKDGGISFDTASK

-518 LADASGTVADAIS
+518 LADASGTVADAIT
-531 WAGEKFPGLTTAVVG
+531 WAGKEFPGLTTSVVT
-546 ATTAIEAMT
+546 ATTAIKAMT
-555 AAALTWAG
+555 AAAVTFAG
-563 IKILTGSK
+563 LKFITGNKTSGEADKPDDIGDTASKVKDISEVASGNQGRLGKIMGAA
-571 PGGKAGEVVG
+571 GKIATIYAGYDAAEELYGAVVG
-581 DVIENTVKKGK
+581 DTIKNFTDNH
-592 GFKFPGIAGGLLSF
+592 GLF
-606 GSTVTALATATSPE
+606 FADDGSLFFTR
-620 EDAAVEGSE
+620 EGMLK
-629 ERWKN
+629 RDN
-634 IRAKYPQWL
+634 
-643 IDAAREKYQPW
+643 
-654 WQFGEGYSTENEK
+654 
-667 WIQQYLDELKKTGVI
+667 ELK
-682 AGDSLPTPEQ
+682 AAADALPSPEQ
-692 VRQQAG
+692 VNKAAG
-698 MTAADTVNASGK
+698 NTTPESAS
-710 RGGQPGV
+710 RQPGRIT
-717 QNGGQPPAPPVNVT
+717 QPEYLTHWGPPASPINFT
-731 TQVVLDG
+731 TQLVLDG
-738 QVIAEAVNKYNL
+738 QVVAEAVNKYNL

>member
-79 EREIRREIYLTV
+79 EREIRREIYQTV

-113 ATREK
+113 AAREK

-159 TTGAGIAAGA
+159 TIGGGIAAGA

-202 RAGLEQM
+202 KAGLEQM

-234 LKDGGISFETASK
+234 LKDGGISFDTASK

-315 ASAAGMRGKDDFVKI
+315 ASAAGMKGKDDFVKI

-461 NPEYRKKVEDAI
+461 NPEYRKKVEDAV

-531 WAGEKFPGLTTAVVG
+531 WAGEKFPGLTTAVVT
-546 ATTAIEAMT
+546 ATTAIKAMT
-555 AAALTWAG
+555 AAAVTFAG
-563 IKILTGSK
+563 LKLITGNPVSGGADKPDDTGDTASKVKDISEVASGNQGRLGKIMGAA
-571 PGGKAGEVVG
+571 GKIATIYAGYEAAEELYGAVVG
-581 DVIENTVKKGK
+581 DTIKNFTDNH
-592 GFKFPGIAGGLLSF
+592 GLF
-606 GSTVTALATATSPE
+606 FADDGSLFFTR
-620 EDAAVEGSE
+620 EGMLK
-629 ERWKN
+629 RDN
-634 IRAKYPQWL
+634 
-643 IDAAREKYQPW
+643 
-654 WQFGEGYSTENEK
+654 
-667 WIQQYLDELKKTGVI
+667 ELK
-682 AGDSLPTPEQ
+682 AAADALPSPEQ
-692 VRQQAG
+692 VN
-698 MTAADTVNASGK
+698 TAAGNTTPESASK
-710 RGGQPGV
+710 QPGRIT
-717 QNGGQPPAPPVNVT
+717 QPEYLTHWGPPASPINFT
-731 TQVVLDG
+731 TQLVLDG
-738 QVIAEAVNKYNL
+738 QVVAEAVNKYNL
-750 QDGNRG
+750 QDG
-756 TGGTY
+756 

>member
-45 EQKRTEQESINST
+45 EQKRTEQESVNST

-79 EREIRREIYLTV
+79 EREIRREIYQTV

-140 VIPEPGRF
+140 VIPEQGRF

-159 TTGAGIAAGA
+159 TIGGGIAAGA

-490 NFISGLNDFKT
+490 RFISGLNDFKT

-531 WAGEKFPGLTTAVVG
+531 WAGEKFPGLTTAVVT
-546 ATTAIEAMT
+546 ATTAIKAMT
-555 AAALTWAG
+555 AAAVTFAG
-563 IKILTGSK
+563 LKLITGNPVSGGADKPDDTGDTASKVKDISEVASGNQGRLGKIMGAA
-571 PGGKAGEVVG
+571 GKIVTIYAGYEAAEELYGAVVG
-581 DVIENTVKKGK
+581 DTIKNFTDNH
-592 GFKFPGIAGGLLSF
+592 GLF
-606 GSTVTALATATSPE
+606 FADDGSLFFTR
-620 EDAAVEGSE
+620 EGMLK
-629 ERWKN
+629 RDN
-634 IRAKYPQWL
+634 
-643 IDAAREKYQPW
+643 
-654 WQFGEGYSTENEK
+654 
-667 WIQQYLDELKKTGVI
+667 ELK
-682 AGDSLPTPEQ
+682 AAADALPSPEQ
-692 VRQQAG
+692 VNKAAG
-698 MTAADTVNASGK
+698 NTTPESASK
-710 RGGQPGV
+710 QPGRIT
-717 QNGGQPPAPPVNVT
+717 QPEYLTHWGPPASPINFT
-731 TQVVLDG
+731 TQLVLDG
-738 QVIAEAVNKYNL
+738 QVVAEAVNKYNL

>member
-140 VIPEPGRF
+140 VIPERGRF

-159 TTGAGIAAGA
+159 TIGGGIAAGA

-202 RAGLEQM
+202 KAGLEQM

-531 WAGEKFPGLTTAVVG
+531 WAGEKFPGLTTAVVT
-546 ATTAIEAMT
+546 ATTAIKAMT
-555 AAALTWAG
+555 AAAVTFAG
-563 IKILTGSK
+563 LKLITGNPVSGGADKSDDTGDTASKVKDISEVASGNQGRLGKIMGAA
-571 PGGKAGEVVG
+571 GKIATIYAGYDAAEELYGAVVG
-581 DVIENTVKKGK
+581 DTIKNFTDNH
-592 GFKFPGIAGGLLSF
+592 GLF
-606 GSTVTALATATSPE
+606 FADDGSLFFTR
-620 EDAAVEGSE
+620 EGMLK
-629 ERWKN
+629 RDN
-634 IRAKYPQWL
+634 
-643 IDAAREKYQPW
+643 
-654 WQFGEGYSTENEK
+654 
-667 WIQQYLDELKKTGVI
+667 ELK
-682 AGDSLPTPEQ
+682 AAADALPSPEQ
-692 VRQQAG
+692 VNKAAG
-698 MTAADTVNASGK
+698 NTTPESAS
-710 RGGQPGV
+710 RQPGRIT
-717 QNGGQPPAPPVNVT
+717 QPEYLTHWGPPASPINFT
-731 TQVVLDG
+731 TQLVLDG
-738 QVIAEAVNKYNL
+738 QVVAEAVNKYNL

>member
-140 VIPEPGRF
+140 VIPERGRF

-159 TTGAGIAAGA
+159 TIGGGIAAGA
-169 AIMAQPVKKQMS
+169 AIMAQPVKRQMS

-234 LKDGGISFETASK
+234 LKDGISFETASK

-264 DLANV
+264 DLAKV
-269 MLKGKKTFGFR
+269 MIKGKKTFGFR

-302 SDMARWLSSQLGS
+302 NDMARWLSQQMGA
-315 ASAAGMRGKDDFVKI
+315 ASAAGMKGKDDFVKI

-346 AGNNVFNLLAK
+346 AGNNVVNLLAK
-357 LTSHDIETAAKSIDY
+357 LTSKDIETAAAGINY

-383 VQAREHGLDPI
+383 TEARENGLNPI

-409 RFQELQKKLASARD
+409 RYQELQKKLASARD

-428 AVYDSMA
+428 AIYDSMTT
-435 KLLEGFGVGKL
+435 LLEGFGVGKL
-446 VADQQALKALLAYRN
+446 VADRQALMALLAYRN

-490 NFISGLNDFKT
+490 KFISDTNDFKT
-501 EQAKNTLEFSQM
+501 GQAKNTIEFSQM

-518 LADASGTVADAIS
+518 LADASGTVADAIT
-531 WAGEKFPGLTTAVVG
+531 WAGKEFPGLTTSVVT
-546 ATTAIEAMT
+546 ATTAIKAMT
-555 AAALTWAG
+555 AAAVTFAG
-563 IKILTGSK
+563 LKFITGNKTSGEADKPDDIGDTASKVKDISEVASGNQGRLGKIMGAA
-571 PGGKAGEVVG
+571 GKIVTIYAGYEAAEELYGAVVG
-581 DVIENTVKKGK
+581 DTIKNFTDNH
-592 GFKFPGIAGGLLSF
+592 GLF
-606 GSTVTALATATSPE
+606 FADDGSLFFTR
-620 EDAAVEGSE
+620 EGMLK
-629 ERWKN
+629 RDN
-634 IRAKYPQWL
+634 
-643 IDAAREKYQPW
+643 
-654 WQFGEGYSTENEK
+654 
-667 WIQQYLDELKKTGVI
+667 ELK
-682 AGDSLPTPEQ
+682 AAADALPSPEQ
-692 VRQQAG
+692 VNKAAG
-698 MTAADTVNASGK
+698 NTTPESASK
-710 RGGQPGV
+710 QPGRIT
-717 QNGGQPPAPPVNVT
+717 QPEYLTHWGPPASPINFT
-731 TQVVLDG
+731 TQLVLDG
-738 QVIAEAVNKYNL
+738 QVVAEAVNKYNL

>member
-1 MAGNFKVGMTLTAK
+1 
-15 DEASQV
+15 
-21 LEKGQKQ
+21 
-28 VIKATEGVTKAT
+28 
-40 RKAGA
+40 
-45 EQKRTEQESINST
+45 
-58 KKAAKEIQRAA
+58 
-69 RARET
+69 
-74 LGIRA
+74 
-79 EREIRREIYLTV
+79 EIRREIYQTV

-140 VIPEPGRF
+140 VIPEQGRF

-195 DGGLEGR
+195 GGGLEGR

-481 GQRAGDVDF
+481 GQRAGDLDF
-490 NFISGLNDFKT
+490 KFMSGTNDFKT

-513 DGVKK
+513 D
-518 LADASGTVADAIS
+518 S
-531 WAGEKFPGLTTAVVG
+531 
-546 ATTAIEAMT
+546 
-555 AAALTWAG
+555 
-563 IKILTGSK
+563 
-571 PGGKAGEVVG
+571 
-581 DVIENTVKKGK
+581 
-592 GFKFPGIAGGLLSF
+592 
-606 GSTVTALATATSPE
+606 
-620 EDAAVEGSE
+620 
-629 ERWKN
+629 
-634 IRAKYPQWL
+634 
-643 IDAAREKYQPW
+643 
-654 WQFGEGYSTENEK
+654 
-667 WIQQYLDELKKTGVI
+667 
-682 AGDSLPTPEQ
+682 
-692 VRQQAG
+692 
-698 MTAADTVNASGK
+698 
-710 RGGQPGV
+710 
-717 QNGGQPPAPPVNVT
+717 
-731 TQVVLDG
+731 
-738 QVIAEAVNKYNL
+738 
-750 QDGNRG
+750 
-756 TGGTY
+756 